1 LNLLK
6 NKVVLLTGAAG
17 TVGRELIKHILALE
31 PAELRIIDT
40 NESEVFNLSEEF
52 GEPYRAYSGSA
63 NRPSYRFQADVGDV
77 RDPDKVEAVVR
88 GADVVFHVA
97 GLKHVV
103 LCERSPF
110 DAVQTNIIGVKNIVN
125 SAITH
130 DIERVIFTSSDK
142 AVNPTSVM
150 GTSKLMGERLVSAAN
165 SMKGNG
171 RTIFSSTRFG
181 NVIGSRGSVVPIFYR
196 QIKAGGPVTLTD
208 SRMTRF
214 IMTIEDS
221 ARLVLR
227 AAELAKGGEVFVTK
241 MSVIRIRDL
250 AEVMIEML
258 GGGADIEIVEIGA
271 KAGEKLYEELMT
283 EEEAGRSKE
292 LQEMFAVLPAFRHVY
307 SDIEYSYPDVVSEA
321 VQDAYVSSISEP
333 MSKQDIRDFLET
345 NRIIE
350 TIAKEVT
357 R

>member
-1 LNLLK
+1 MNLLK
-6 NKVVLLTGAAG
+6 DKVVLLTGAAG

-31 PAELRIIDT
+31 PAELRIIDN

-52 GEPYRAYSGSA
+52 GEPYRAYSGA
-63 NRPSYRFQADVGDV
+63 AGRLSYRFQADVGDV

-130 DIERVIFTSSDK
+130 NLERVIFTSSDK

-165 SMKGNG
+165 SMRGHG

-196 QIKAGGPVTLTD
+196 QIRAGGPVTLTD

-258 GGGADIEIVEIGA
+258 GGGADVKIVEIGA

-283 EEEAGRSKE
+283 EEEAGRSRE

-307 SDIEYSYPDVVSEA
+307 SDIEYSYPDVVSET
-321 VQDAYVSSISEP
+321 VRDAYVSSVSEP
-333 MSKQDIRDFLET
+333 MSKRDIRNFLET
-345 NRIIE
+345 HRIIE
-350 TIAKEVT
+350 TIANEAN